1 MSESDGGFSLGL
13 LAEAIERRDAD
24 SQIVLYAQNATVQVF
39 APDHPPQS
47 PMVLRGKPAIASW
60 IHDLCSINMTHQVV
74 DLVDGFEMVAFT
86 EEGRYKDGTRV
97 VSTSTAAVLD
107 GLITRQRVVLVWDG
121 WD

>member
-1 MSESDGGFSLGL
+1 MTESHVGFSLTT

-24 SQIVLYAQNATVQVF
+24 TQIDLYAQNATVQVF

-47 PMVLRGKPAIASW
+47 PMVLRGKPSIASW

-74 DLVDGFEMVAFT
+74 DMVDGFEMIAFT
-86 EEGRYKDGTRV
+86 EEGRYKDGTQV
-97 VSTSTAAVLD
+97 VSTSTAVVVD

-121 WD
+121 FD